1 MPPESAAGI
10 VHGDY
15 RLDNALVGPD
25 DRIRAVVAWEMAT
38 LGGPLAGLA
47 LMLTYQR
54 LAYLQGQTVGE
65 GFDTIGDV
73 IRPLL
78 DAGLAVL
85 DDD

>member
-1 MPPESAAGI
+1 
-10 VHGDY
+10 
-15 RLDNALVGPD
+15 
-25 DRIRAVVAWEMAT
+25 
-38 LGGPLAGLA
+38 
-47 LMLTYQR
+47 MLTYQR